1 MRSITTHAAGETRA
15 LARALAKQLRPGDVL
30 LLTGQ
35 MGAGKSEF
43 ARGLARGLGI
53 QGHVPSP
60 TFTLLNL
67 YQEGSMPYKHFD
79 WYRIE
84 DPEELYAAGL
94 DEQVGGEG
102 LTVIEWHERAPEL
115 VPEDCLEVRV
125 TPISEHAREIAFVP
139 RGAFRA
145 LGWDALLKEY
155 HEHTGD

>member
-1 MRSITTHAAGETRA
+1 MRSVTSRTAKETQSI
-15 LARALAKQLRPGDVL
+15 ARAMAPSLRPGDVL
-30 LLTGQ
+30 LLTGD

-53 QGHVPSP
+53 EGHIPSP
-60 TFTLLNL
+60 TFTILNL
-67 YQEGSMPYKHFD
+67 YQDGAMVLKHFD

-115 VPEDCLEVRV
+115 VPDDCLEVRL
-125 TPISEHAREIAFVP
+125 TPADDGVRELSLHP
-139 RGAFRA
+139 RGGFRA
-145 LGWDALLKEY
+145 ITFPEAGEENL
-155 HEHTGD
+155 